1 MCLFGPAKLQM
12 EEEELLPSLSLSS
25 ARYQHCV
32 VVLED
37 NINVLTG
44 GQQGKG
50 KLGEALSLV
59 ERYSFAGS
67 LIQSLPSLNQAR

>member
-1 MCLFGPAKLQM
+1 M
-12 EEEELLPSLSLSS
+12 
-25 ARYQHCV
+25 

-67 LIQSLPSLNQAR
+67 LIQSLPSLKYRYFIKLFRET